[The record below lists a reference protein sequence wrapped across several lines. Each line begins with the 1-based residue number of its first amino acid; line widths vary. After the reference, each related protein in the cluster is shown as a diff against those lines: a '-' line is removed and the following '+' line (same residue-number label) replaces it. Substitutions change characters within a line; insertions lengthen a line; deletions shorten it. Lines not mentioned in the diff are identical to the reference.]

1 MPNGEPRCYLGQLSL
16 VDREGKLALLLRVF
30 TIKPY
35 TNEEKAEYT
44 RLVAARIDRPVQSVA
59 LRLIE
64 IPTVS
69 SDLLDKAREGS
80 NTELVT
86 SENRADTVLTIEQL
100 QSNYAQVVETALGDL
115 HLPASATLVDYEVTN
130 SANAAPVIN
139 LVYLSER
146 EIESDAQQLLIDEV
160 RRRLESSEAQVT
172 FEKIDTAAISLKF
185 ERNQTKIEEKQAEV
199 LDRVAE
205 RLKDVS
211 SLRLEISAAADKSER
226 EDVAQERENATVA
239 YLTENAKINSERL
252 DLTVNDEQKREV
264 TMRFKPQKSK
274 SKL

>member
-1 MPNGEPRCYLGQLSL
+1 
-16 VDREGKLALLLRVF
+16 
-30 TIKPY
+30 
-35 TNEEKAEYT
+35 
-44 RLVAARIDRPVQSVA
+44 VQSVA